1 MNEVICL
8 YSCNNLF
15 ITFLLTVCFD
25 IILGTLKA
33 FNMDTVNSDINKTG
47 ITKHVAIILFVMF
60 MIYLFKPLEIEEFSS
75 IFIMFYIASYLLSII
90 ENVTL
95 LGVPVPSWVKKHF
108 STLKEMG
115 DKNEVKRNEK
125 Y

>member
-8 YSCNNLF
+8 YSGNNLF
-15 ITFLLTVCFD
+15 TTFLIVVCFD

-33 FNMDTVNSDINKTG
+33 FNMDTVNSHINKTG
-47 ITKHVAIILFVMF
+47 ITKHITIILFVMF
-60 MIYLFKPLEIEEFSS
+60 MIYLFEPLEIEEFSN
-75 IFIMFYIASYLLSII
+75 IFIMFYIASYLLSVI

-95 LGVPVPSWVKKHF
+95 LGAPVPTWVKKHF

-115 DKNEVKRNEK
+115 DKNEVKRNEE
-125 Y
+125 